1 METIILIGVIFIII
15 FQTVIFISL
24 KKANTGDDT
33 QTQNSVI
40 QNVINSIKNIGDLIT
55 ANQKNTDEIQTKKL
69 DDMDR
74 RVTERQGE
82 INRMLGENFTRM
94 ETRFKTYESMN
105 EQKLEAIR
113 ETVEKKLE
121 KISDDNAKKL
131 EEMRRTVDDKL
142 QKTLEEKMN
151 QSFKLVSERLEQV
164 YKGLGE
170 MQTLAVGVGDL
181 KKVLSNVKA
190 RGILGEI
197 QLGAILKEILS
208 PEQYEENVATI
219 PQSKNVVEFAIK
231 MPSGENSFIYLPID
245 SKFPQDAYIELQN
258 AYETGN
264 GEIIKAA
271 SKTLESRI
279 KSFAKDI
286 HTKYIE
292 VPYTTDFAVMF
303 LPFEGLYAEA
313 VNMPGLVEYLQREY
327 HVNIAGPSTMAALL
341 NSIQMG
347 FKTLA
352 IQKRS
357 REVWTVLGAV
367 KSEFDKF
374 AKVIETAQQR
384 INQANKELDTLVGV
398 RTRAIQRQLRNVESV
413 ELGQESGLNS
423 LEEEES

>member
-1 METIILIGVIFIII
+1 MMQTAMLIGILCVII
-15 FQTVIFISL
+15 FQIIIALLL
-24 KKANTGDDT
+24 KKSYTKEDPQVQNTLM
-33 QTQNSVI
+33 QNTL
-40 QNVINSIKNIGDLIT
+40 NSIKNIGDLIT
-55 ANQKNTDEIQTKKL
+55 SNQKNTGELQTRKL
-69 DDMDR
+69 DDMDKKI
-74 RVTERQGE
+74 TERQSE
-82 INRMLGENFTRM
+82 INRMLADNFNRM
-94 ETRFKTYESMN
+94 EIRFKTYESMN
-105 EQKLEAIR
+105 EQKLESIR
-113 ETVEKKLE
+113 QTVEKKLE
-121 KISDDNAKKL
+121 MISEDNAKKL
-131 EEMRRTVDDKL
+131 EEMRKTVDDKL

-170 MQTLAVGVGDL
+170 MQSLAVGVGDL
-181 KKVLSNVKA
+181 KKVLSNVKT

-208 PEQYEENVATI
+208 PEQYEENIATV
-219 PQSKNVVEFAIK
+219 PHSKNVVEFAIK

-264 GEIIKAA
+264 AELVKTA
-271 SKTLESRI
+271 SKTLETRI
-279 KSFAKDI
+279 KAFAKDI

-292 VPYTTDFAVMF
+292 VPFTTDFAVMF

-357 REVWTVLGAV
+357 QEVWTVLGAV

-398 RTRAIQRQLRNVESV
+398 RTRAIQRQLRNVESIEPQDGDN
-413 ELGQESGLNS
+413 ELFTE
-423 LEEEES
+423 